1 MQTYYRQKFTS
12 IKRWNV
18 LNSKL
23 FHGKPK
29 KNILSYFFF
38 FQIFEFKSS
47 NSWDFSLEKYPP
59 QKKFHANPISFC
71 DKHQASI
78 NNIKLHMKNTHI
90 FLNISD
96 EVIMPKNNASVYAFP
111 VST

>member
-1 MQTYYRQKFTS
+1 MQTYYRPKFTS
-12 IKRWNV
+12 IKRWNL

-29 KNILSYFFF
+29 KIFRVISF

-47 NSWDFSLEKYPP
+47 NPWDFSLEKYTP

-71 DKHQASI
+71 DKPHATI

-96 EVIMPKNNASVYAFP
+96 EVIMPKNNASVYAFS